1 MATSVMTFS
10 SSVWRSAE
18 QPNRFYIPQQVA
30 LASVLG
36 GSIGGS
42 VLMAANY
49 RRLGQER
56 KANITVL
63 LGFVAVLPLVGLAM
77 LLPSNLPLIWF
88 SIVLA
93 IVVRG
98 VALATQGELLDHQLQ
113 NGGEPHSI
121 WRAGG
126 IGLAA
131 GLAYFAIAVAGFI
144 IVS

>member
-1 MATSVMTFS
+1 MTTSVMTFC
-10 SSVWRSAE
+10 SSVWRSVE

-30 LASVLG
+30 LASVIG

-63 LGFVAVLPLVGLAM
+63 LGFVAVLPLIGLAM

-98 VALATQGELLDHQLQ
+98 IALTTQGELLDRQWRC
-113 NGGEPHSI
+113 GGEPHSF

-144 IVS
+144 IAS